1 MVQHGATIQRKE
13 NLSLKNTVYI
23 GHHETLLA
31 RMRKGWQSYTMPS
44 HTQKKVE
51 LGTSRNI
58 ATLVTAVLPVSS
70 CLLEYFYNVN
80 YNVKYA

>member
-1 MVQHGATIQRKE
+1 VQYGATIQRKE

-23 GHHETLLA
+23 GHYEALLA
-31 RMRKGWQSYTMPS
+31 RMRKGWQSYTMTL

-58 ATLVTAVLPVSS
+58 ATQFTAVLPVWS
-70 CLLEYFYNVN
+70 CLLEHFYNVN
-80 YNVKYA
+80 DDVKYA